1 MHRTMELLG
10 SPIFSTIQLQP
21 TELHVVFV
29 VVILIII
36 IIIRQE
42 VSIQHFSES
51 RELEGTARYAGLLL
65 KCQKV
70 GTPKKSLLFKKSE
83 NFDNFFFFPKK
94 INKNA
99 IPLFL
104 PIEEISLRPDLSS
117 QPHFRIQGGVHC
129 VSRTD
134 GGGR

>member
-10 SPIFSTIQLQP
+10 SPIFSMIQLQP
-21 TELHVVFV
+21 TELQVVFV
-29 VVILIII
+29 VVVEIII
-36 IIIRQE
+36 IIIIVIIDIIRQE

-83 NFDNFFFFPKK
+83 NFDNIFFSQKK
-94 INKNA
+94 
-99 IPLFL
+99 
-104 PIEEISLRPDLSS
+104 
-117 QPHFRIQGGVHC
+117 
-129 VSRTD
+129 
-134 GGGR
+134 